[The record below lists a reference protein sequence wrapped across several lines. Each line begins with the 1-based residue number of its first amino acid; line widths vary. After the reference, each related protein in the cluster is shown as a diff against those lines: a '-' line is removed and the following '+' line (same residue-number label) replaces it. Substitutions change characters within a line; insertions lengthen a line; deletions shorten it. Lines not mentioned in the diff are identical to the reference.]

1 MTWENNY
8 FLLRLS
14 LNPGA
19 SVSAAPAF
27 LPEGSALNE
36 HPLSRWV
43 VGPLQ
48 AERCL
53 WVTAEIQ
60 AQLVPLRQ
68 RMEEESG
75 DK

>member
-36 HPLSRWV
+36 HPLS
-43 VGPLQ
+43 PLGGR
-48 AERCL
+48 APAGRE
-53 WVTAEIQ
+53 
-60 AQLVPLRQ
+60 VPL
-68 RMEEESG
+68 G
-75 DK
+75 HC